1 MIPWNLK
8 GVDHILLS
16 YINGMAGLCLKFV
29 QISVFYVKWWNDTQD
44 KIRKILMVSRWQEFP
59 PIYHTFISRLRKNWS
74 LPDWYSIAVWRVLQ
88 IINVKRYIS
97 DFNVKTIKIHYSG
110 RWHTYGIYFW
120 SISFVCEAS
129 VKIAG
134 VIVLVMTENFR
145 WQLQR
150 SIAWH
155 CKTYHDIK
163 TKLASILCFL
173 ETTWWP
179 YN

>member
-1 MIPWNLK
+1 MPNSSQMFKAFATYSGPYFWWFYSELSPIMIPWNLQ
-8 GVDHILLS
+8 GVDHIMLS
-16 YINGMAGLCLKFV
+16 YISGMAGLCLEFV
-29 QISVFYVKWWNDTQD
+29 QISVFYVKWWNAIQD

-120 SISFVCEAS
+120 SLSLVSEAS
-129 VKIAG
+129 VKQQES
-134 VIVLVMTENFR
+134 L
-145 WQLQR
+145 
-150 SIAWH
+150 
-155 CKTYHDIK
+155 
-163 TKLASILCFL
+163 
-173 ETTWWP
+173 
-179 YN
+179 